1 MYQLFLDEVG
11 EALALGLQHV
21 PNAPPLSL
29 APGRCAGQA
38 LFLEAFSFHRDETCC
53 MSLMLPT
60 LPSGAQA
67 VAMKGKGVTRAQR
80 DVIEEKERERP
91 GGK

>member
-1 MYQLFLDEVG
+1 MYRLFLDKVG
-11 EALALGLQHV
+11 EALALGLQQV
-21 PNAPPLSL
+21 SNASSLSL

-38 LFLEAFSFHRDETCC
+38 LFLEAFSFHRDEICC

-67 VAMKGKGVTRAQR
+67 VAMKGKRVTRAQR
-80 DVIEEKERERP
+80 DVIEDKERP